1 MLIVSIRSISIPF
14 KTNYTNN
21 TETFIK
27 YYFQGNIFYYFQSH
41 KSCIIFYN
49 V

>member
-1 MLIVSIRSISIPF
+1 MLTVSIRSISIPF

-27 YYFQGNIFYYFQSH
+27 YNF
-41 KSCIIFYN
+41 
-49 V
+49 